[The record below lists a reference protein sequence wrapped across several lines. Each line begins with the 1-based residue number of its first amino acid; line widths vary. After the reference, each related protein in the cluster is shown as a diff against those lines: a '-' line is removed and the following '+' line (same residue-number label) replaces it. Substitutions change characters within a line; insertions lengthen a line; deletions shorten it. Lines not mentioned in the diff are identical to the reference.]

1 MECFPLLLSG
11 DLLCRMQATIIVPYI
26 AFQIQLEAF
35 SEDIRY
41 TVFYIYRERAGNYS
55 TEVRF
60 KALI

>member
-11 DLLCRMQATIIVPYI
+11 DALRRMQAMIIVPYI

-41 TVFYIYRERAGNYS
+41 TVLYI
-55 TEVRF
+55 
-60 KALI
+60 